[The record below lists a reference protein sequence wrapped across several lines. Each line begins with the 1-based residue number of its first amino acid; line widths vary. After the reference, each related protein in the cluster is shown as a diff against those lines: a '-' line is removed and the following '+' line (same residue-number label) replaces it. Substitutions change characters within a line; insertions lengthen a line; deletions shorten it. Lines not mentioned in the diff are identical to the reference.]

1 MKLERNNLRS
11 YTEPVGTIDDYE
23 LDYSIQQFFEVR
35 EKHYREHTVLHM
47 SWEDWNNFK
56 LDDETYEYR
65 YKENGNDI
73 KENMKKK
80 HESTVD

>member
-1 MKLERNNLRS
+1 MIMNLIIQFNNFSRS
-11 YTEPVGTIDDYE
+11 
-23 LDYSIQQFFEVR
+23 EVR

-47 SWEDWNNFK
+47 SWKDWNNFK

-65 YKENGNDI
+65 YKENENGI